1 MIKTLKIT
9 TLVAAVLCVVLVV
22 TVTAFGLKG
31 DPEIEKFLDSPSIIE
46 ELKKVLGQ
54 AEATTDQVSPLV
66 KQAQAFALRIDPP
79 PLPVTPR
86 KGPAIAKPHDPT
98 SDRE

>member
-9 TLVAAVLCVVLVV
+9 TLAAAVLCVVLVV

-31 DPEIEKFLDSPSIIE
+31 DPEIDEFLDSPSIIE

-54 AEATTDQVSPLV
+54 TNVPADQISPLV
-66 KQAQAFALRIDPP
+66 KQAQGF
-79 PLPVTPR
+79 
-86 KGPAIAKPHDPT
+86 GSGFAIAPIRINRI
-98 SDRE
+98 S